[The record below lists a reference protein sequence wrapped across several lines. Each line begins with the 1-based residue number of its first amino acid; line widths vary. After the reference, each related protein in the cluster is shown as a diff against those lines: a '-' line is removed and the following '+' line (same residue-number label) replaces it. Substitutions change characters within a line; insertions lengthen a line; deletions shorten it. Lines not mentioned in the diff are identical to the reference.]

1 MRLVRPAAAPGVA
14 APVLDPAQQA
24 VVDHPGGPLLVLA
37 GPGTG
42 KTTTLVEAVV
52 ARVEAGTD
60 PERILVLTF
69 GRKAAAELRER
80 VTARLGRTLREPLAR
95 TFHSYA
101 FGVLRREAVRRGEP
115 APRLL
120 SGPEQDLLVRELLA
134 GGADGEGRPVGWPDA
149 LRAALPTRGFA
160 QELRDLLM
168 RATER
173 GLGPTEL
180 AELARRHGRE
190 DWAAAARFLREY
202 LEVSAL
208 ATPAAYDPSELVR
221 EVVERMA
228 QPATQ
233 PPRRP
238 TRQPEEPAEDL
249 LALLREDLLD
259 DHGDGGDP
267 DADHWDDLRERE
279 RAAYD
284 WVFVDEYQ
292 DTDPAQEE
300 LLASLVPPGGNL
312 VVVGDPDQSIYG
324 FRGADVTGIRRFPE
338 TFRTR
343 SGEPAPVV
351 ELTTCRRSAPAVLA
365 VGTSVAHA
373 MRGRRGRADLR
384 ALPGRASGRV
394 EVLVANGASAEA
406 SLVAGV
412 LRRAHVVDGVPWS
425 RMAVLV
431 RSTRGRLP
439 VLRRALLGAGVPVGV
454 AGEELPLAEQPG
466 LRPLLDV
473 YAVALDPERLDQD
486 LALALLTGPLG
497 GLDPVALRRLR
508 RELRRV
514 ELAAGGRRPSAELLV
529 EALADPRVLLLVP
542 GEVARPVER
551 LAALVERGRS
561 AAREPGATA
570 ETVLWA
576 VWEASG
582 LAARWQAASLAGG
595 PRGAAAD
602 RDLDAAMA
610 LFEDAARFVDRL
622 PGAGPEVFLAHL
634 SGQEIPGDTLAAQA
648 PEGEVVR
655 VLTAH
660 AAKGLEW
667 DLVVVAGVQEA
678 VWPDLRVRGSLLGT
692 EVLLDVLETGDAVP
706 GAGASAVARLL
717 DEERRLFYVA
727 ATRARERLVVTAV
740 SDEEAGEAP
749 SRFLA
754 EVPLAADDAA
764 VVLPS
769 PAAGSA
775 VAEPTTLGALRRGL
789 PVPALLARLRELVRD
804 EVQPAA
810 TRRRA
815 AQLRRDVLEL
825 TRALDLSSLVAELRG
840 ALAPAVAAEG
850 SGDGPEIGQDEM
862 GRDGMGRDGMG
873 RHTIEQDAIGHDS
886 EVLRSAAAAHLARLA
901 VAGVTA
907 ADPEE
912 WWAARALSDDA
923 PVAGPGDVVRVSPS
937 KVDQFAT
944 CQLRWLLE
952 GAGGAGPDSASQS
965 VGTLVHALAAATEDP
980 ALRQPEALLAALERQ
995 WAGVDLGSP
1004 WYTRQ
1009 ERERAGEMLRRFL
1022 EWLAANPRELVGTEL
1037 EFTVDL
1043 PAPVPGGTVTAR
1055 VAGRVDRL
1063 ERDAQGRGVVVDLKT
1078 GSGKPKPHEL
1088 PEHPQL
1094 GTYQL
1099 AVEAGAFSADGVEP
1113 GGSGGASLLQLG
1125 KAATKQPEQRQP
1137 ALAEAEDPQW
1147 ARRLVVEVAAGMAG
1161 ATFTAREN
1169 EHCDRCPVRT
1179 SCPVRDEGR
1188 TVVGR

>member
-1 MRLVRPAAAPGVA
+1 MTPGPAGDVAATAPRGARGRPALSLVRPPAPSSAAPS
-14 APVLDPAQQA
+14 LDPAQQA
-24 VVDHPGGPLLVLA
+24 VVDHAGGPLLVLA

-52 ARVEAGTD
+52 ARVDAGVD

-134 GGADGEGRPVGWPDA
+134 GGVDGEGRPVGWPET

-160 QELRDLLM
+160 QELRDLMM

-173 GLGPTEL
+173 GLGPAEL
-180 AELARRHGRE
+180 AELGRRHGRE

-208 ATPAAYDPSELVR
+208 AAPAAYDPSELVR
-221 EVVERMA
+221 EVVERMDA
-228 QPATQ
+228 PPPARSG
-233 PPRRP
+233 PD
-238 TRQPEEPAEDL
+238 EPAEDL
-249 LALLREDLLD
+249 LALLREDELV
-259 DHGDGGDP
+259 DGLGGLG
-267 DADHWDDLRERE
+267 DLRERE

-300 LLASLVPPGGNL
+300 LLAALVPPGGNL
-312 VVVGDPDQSIYG
+312 VVVGDPDQSIYA

-338 TFRTR
+338 TFRTLA
-343 SGEPAPVV
+343 GEPAPVV
-351 ELTTCRRSAPAVLA
+351 ELTTCRRSAPAVLG

-373 MRGRRGRADLR
+373 MRGRRGRADLQ
-384 ALPGRASGRV
+384 ALPDRAPGRV
-394 EVLVANGASAEA
+394 ELLVAGGASAEA

-473 YAVALDPERLDQD
+473 YAVALHPERLDQE
-486 LALALLTGPLG
+486 LALALLSGPLG

-542 GEVARPVER
+542 DDVAAPVER

-622 PGAGPEVFLAHL
+622 PGAGPQVFLAHL

-678 VWPDLRVRGSLLGT
+678 AWPDLRVRGSLLGT
-692 EVLLDVLETGDAVP
+692 ELLLDVLATGDAVP
-706 GAGASAVARLL
+706 GAGSSAVARLL

-727 ATRARERLVVTAV
+727 VTRARERLVVTAV

-769 PAAGSA
+769 PAARSA
-775 VAEPTTLGALRRGL
+775 EAEPTTLGALRRAL

-804 EVQPAA
+804 DAQPVP

-815 AQLRRDVLEL
+815 GQLRREVLEL
-825 TRALDLSSLVAELRG
+825 TRSLDLSSLVAELRA
-840 ALAPAVAAEG
+840 ALASPDVADEGEAGGSPGSAVE
-850 SGDGPEIGQDEM
+850 D
-862 GRDGMGRDGMG
+862 
-873 RHTIEQDAIGHDS
+873 T

-901 VAGVTA
+901 AAGVTA

-912 WWAARALSDDA
+912 WWAARPLSDDA

-965 VGTLVHALAAATEDP
+965 VGMLVHALAAATQDP
-980 ALRQPEALLAALERQ
+980 ALRRPEALLAALEQQ

-1004 WYTRQ
+1004 WYTRL
-1009 ERERAGEMLRRFL
+1009 ERDRAGEMLRRFL
-1022 EWLAANPRELVGTEL
+1022 AWLETNPRELVGTEL
-1037 EFTVDL
+1037 DFTVDL
-1043 PAPVPGGTVTAR
+1043 SAPVPGGTVTAR

-1099 AVEAGAFSADGVEP
+1099 AVEAGAFEGDGVELA
-1113 GGSGGASLLQLG
+1113 GSGGASLVQLG
-1125 KAATKQPEQRQP
+1125 KAATAQPEQRQP
-1137 ALAEAEDPQW
+1137 ALAEAADPQW
-1147 ARRLVVEVAAGMAG
+1147 ARRLVIEVAAGMAG
-1161 ATFTAREN
+1161 ASFTAREN

-1188 TVVGR
+1188 TVVGP

>member
-1 MRLVRPAAAPGVA
+1 MTPGPAGDVAATAFRAARGRPALSLVRPPAPSSAAPS
-14 APVLDPAQQA
+14 LDPAQQA

-52 ARVEAGTD
+52 ARVDAGID

-134 GGADGEGRPVGWPDA
+134 GGVDGEGRPVRWPET

-160 QELRDLLM
+160 QELRDLMM

-173 GLGPTEL
+173 GLGPAEL

-208 ATPAAYDPSELVR
+208 AAPAAYDPSELVR
-221 EVVERMA
+221 EVVARMDA
-228 QPATQ
+228 
-233 PPRRP
+233 PPPSRGRRP
-238 TRQPEEPAEDL
+238 DEPAEDL
-249 LALLREDLLD
+249 LALLHEDELGPGLD
-259 DHGDGGDP
+259 DLHDDLHDDQHDDQHG
-267 DADHWDDLRERE
+267 DLRERE

-300 LLASLVPPGGNL
+300 LLAALVPPGGNL
-312 VVVGDPDQSIYG
+312 VVVGDPDQSIYA
-324 FRGADVTGIRRFPE
+324 FRGADVTGIRRFPQ
-338 TFRTR
+338 TFRTAA
-343 SGEPAPVV
+343 GEPAPVV

-373 MRGRRGRADLR
+373 MRGRRGRADLQALADR
-384 ALPGRASGRV
+384 APGRV

-473 YAVALDPERLDQD
+473 YALALDPERLDQE

-542 GEVARPVER
+542 DDVAGPVER

-561 AAREPGATA
+561 AAGEPGATA

-634 SGQEIPGDTLAAQA
+634 AGQE
-648 PEGEVVR
+648 
-655 VLTAH
+655 
-660 AAKGLEW
+660 
-667 DLVVVAGVQEA
+667 
-678 VWPDLRVRGSLLGT
+678 
-692 EVLLDVLETGDAVP
+692 
-706 GAGASAVARLL
+706 
-717 DEERRLFYVA
+717 
-727 ATRARERLVVTAV
+727 
-740 SDEEAGEAP
+740 
-749 SRFLA
+749 
-754 EVPLAADDAA
+754 
-764 VVLPS
+764 
-769 PAAGSA
+769 
-775 VAEPTTLGALRRGL
+775 
-789 PVPALLARLRELVRD
+789 
-804 EVQPAA
+804 
-810 TRRRA
+810 
-815 AQLRRDVLEL
+815 
-825 TRALDLSSLVAELRG
+825 
-840 ALAPAVAAEG
+840 
-850 SGDGPEIGQDEM
+850 
-862 GRDGMGRDGMG
+862 
-873 RHTIEQDAIGHDS
+873 
-886 EVLRSAAAAHLARLA
+886 
-901 VAGVTA
+901 
-907 ADPEE
+907 
-912 WWAARALSDDA
+912 
-923 PVAGPGDVVRVSPS
+923 
-937 KVDQFAT
+937 
-944 CQLRWLLE
+944 
-952 GAGGAGPDSASQS
+952 
-965 VGTLVHALAAATEDP
+965 
-980 ALRQPEALLAALERQ
+980 
-995 WAGVDLGSP
+995 
-1004 WYTRQ
+1004 
-1009 ERERAGEMLRRFL
+1009 
-1022 EWLAANPRELVGTEL
+1022 
-1037 EFTVDL
+1037 
-1043 PAPVPGGTVTAR
+1043 
-1055 VAGRVDRL
+1055 
-1063 ERDAQGRGVVVDLKT
+1063 
-1078 GSGKPKPHEL
+1078 
-1088 PEHPQL
+1088 
-1094 GTYQL
+1094 
-1099 AVEAGAFSADGVEP
+1099 
-1113 GGSGGASLLQLG
+1113 
-1125 KAATKQPEQRQP
+1125 
-1137 ALAEAEDPQW
+1137 
-1147 ARRLVVEVAAGMAG
+1147 
-1161 ATFTAREN
+1161 
-1169 EHCDRCPVRT
+1169 
-1179 SCPVRDEGR
+1179 
-1188 TVVGR
+1188 